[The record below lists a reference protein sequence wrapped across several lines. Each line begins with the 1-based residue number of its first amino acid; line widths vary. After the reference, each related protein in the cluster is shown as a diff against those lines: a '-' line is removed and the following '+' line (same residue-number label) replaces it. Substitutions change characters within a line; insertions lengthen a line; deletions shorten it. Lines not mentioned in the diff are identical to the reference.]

1 MDGHHFVD
9 CIEDLV
15 ENFLK
20 LACTVVFSAYFVP
33 LFKGSVSFFKNHSHI
48 MKVILLSGLTALT
61 LIIGCKSA
69 DTKTQKLEYPVT
81 TKSDHVDTYHGIEVP
96 DPYQWLENDT
106 SSATE
111 EWVIAQNK
119 VTFGYLDQI
128 SWRANLKKRI
138 EALTDYERISAPF
151 KEGQFE
157 YFYRNT
163 GLQNHSVLY
172 RKPKDNK
179 DAEPEVYLDPNGFSK
194 DGTVG
199 LSGISFT
206 EDGTLS
212 AHQVTEGGSDW
223 RKVIVMDAIKKEV
236 LEDTLMNVKFS
247 GTSWYKNEGFYYS
260 SYDNPKDG
268 SQLSGKTQHHKLYYH
283 KLGTP
288 QSTDALVF
296 GGPKQPNRYIGGY
309 VTEDNNY
316 LIISAAENTSGNQL
330 YVKDLNNPD
339 RPLVQISN
347 DYFTSINYV
356 DHEGTRFLLSTN
368 IDAPN
373 YKVIAIDLSK
383 PEKENWTVVIP
394 ETENVLSAGSGG
406 GKLFAE
412 YLIDAKSAVK
422 QFDFNGKLERDIE
435 LPGIGSAAGFGA
447 KKKDKDFYY
456 SFTSFT
462 SPSTIYHYDIATGKS
477 TFYRQPKVDFN
488 PEDYETKQIFYQSK
502 DGTKVPMFIVHKKG
516 LKLDGTNPTML
527 YAYGGFNVSLTPNFS
542 AMRVAWLE
550 QGGIWAQP
558 NLRGGG
564 EYGEK
569 WHEAG
574 TKMNKQNV
582 FDDFIAA
589 AEYLIKEKYTSSD
602 YLAIFGGS
610 NGGLLVGATM
620 AQRPDLMKVAIPAVG
635 VMDMLRYH
643 TFTAG
648 AGWSADY
655 GTADDSKEMFEYLKA
670 YSPVHAL
677 KPGTEYPATLIT
689 TADHD
694 DRVVPAHSFKFAAV
708 LQESQAG
715 NAPTLIR
722 IQTKAGHGSV
732 STTQQ
737 IELQTDMY
745 AFTWENMG
753 ITPDFSKVVK
763 D

>member
-1 MDGHHFVD
+1 
-9 CIEDLV
+9 
-15 ENFLK
+15 
-20 LACTVVFSAYFVP
+20 
-33 LFKGSVSFFKNHSHI
+33 
-48 MKVILLSGLTALT
+48 MKVMLPLGLAALSIAL
-61 LIIGCKSA
+61 GCSSPDHKSI
-69 DTKTQKLEYPVT
+69 KLEYPVT
-81 TKSDHVDTYHGIEVP
+81 EKSDHVDIYHGVEVA
-96 DPYQWLENDT
+96 DPYRWLEDDT
-106 SSATE
+106 SAATGQ
-111 EWVIAQNK
+111 WVEAQNK
-119 VTFGYLDQI
+119 LTFGYLDQI
-128 SWRANLKKRI
+128 TWRANLKKRL
-138 EALTDYERISAPF
+138 ESLVDYERISAPF

-157 YFYRNT
+157 YYYRNT

-179 DAEPEVYLDPNGFSK
+179 DAEPEVYLDPNSFSK
-194 DGTVG
+194 DGTIG

-206 EDGTLS
+206 EDGSLS
-212 AHQVTEGGSDW
+212 VHQITEGGSDW
-223 RKVIVMDAIKKEV
+223 RKVIVMDANKKEV
-236 LEDTLMNVKFS
+236 LEDTLLDVKFS

-260 SYDNPKDG
+260 SYDKPKDG
-268 SQLSGKTQHHKLYYH
+268 SQLSGKTQFHKLYYH

-288 QSTDALVF
+288 QSADVLVF
-296 GGPKQPNRYIGGY
+296 GGEKQPNRYIGGY

-316 LIISAAENTSGNQL
+316 LIISAAENTAGNQL
-330 YVKDLNNPD
+330 YVKDLNKPAA
-339 RPLVQISN
+339 PLVTISQ
-347 DYFTSINYV
+347 DYFKEINYV
-356 DHEGTRFLLSTN
+356 DNEGTRFLFTTN

-373 YKVIAIDLSK
+373 YKVFAIDLSK
-383 PEKENWTVVIP
+383 PGKENWVDVIP
-394 ETENVLSAGSGG
+394 ETDNVLSAGSGG
-406 GKLFAE
+406 GKIFAS
-412 YLIDAKSAVK
+412 YLIDAKTAVK
-422 QFDFNGKLERDIE
+422 QYNLDGKLDWEVQ
-435 LPGIGSAAGFGA
+435 LPGIGTASGFGA
-447 KKKDKDFYY
+447 KKTDKDFYY

-462 SPSTIYHYDIATGKS
+462 DPSTIYHYDIASGKS
-477 TFYRQPKVDFN
+477 TFYLQPKVDFN
-488 PEDYETKQIFYQSK
+488 PADYETKQIFYESK

-516 LKLDGTNPTML
+516 LKMDGKNPTML

-574 TKMNKQNV
+574 TKMKKQNV

-589 AEYLIKEKYTSSD
+589 AQYLIKEQYTSSA
-602 YLAIFGGS
+602 YLAIYGGS

-620 AQRPDLMKVAIPAVG
+620 TQRPDLMKVAIPAVG

-655 GTADDSKEMFEYLKA
+655 GTAEDSKEMFEYLRN

-677 KPGTEYPATLIT
+677 KPGTVYPATLIT

-694 DRVVPAHSFKFAAV
+694 DRVVPAHSFKFAAT
-708 LQESQAG
+708 LQECQAG
-715 NAPTLIR
+715 DAPALIR

-737 IELQTDMY
+737 IELQTDMF

-753 ITPDFSKVVK
+753 VTPDFSKVVK

>member
-1 MDGHHFVD
+1 
-9 CIEDLV
+9 
-15 ENFLK
+15 
-20 LACTVVFSAYFVP
+20 
-33 LFKGSVSFFKNHSHI
+33 

-61 LIIGCKSA
+61 LIIGCKPA

-96 DPYQWLENDT
+96 DPYRWLENDT
-106 SSATE
+106 SAATE
-111 EWVIAQNK
+111 EWVVAQNK

-172 RKPKDNK
+172 RKPKDNT

-206 EDGTLS
+206 EDGSLS

-247 GTSWYKNEGFYYS
+247 GTSWYKNVGFYYS

-268 SQLSGKTQHHKLYYH
+268 SQLSGKTQFHKLYYH

-288 QSTDALVF
+288 QSTDVLVF

-339 RPLVQISN
+339 RPLVQISD

-488 PEDYETKQIFYQSK
+488 PEDYETKQIFYLSK

-516 LKLDGTNPTML
+516 MKLDGTNPTML
-527 YAYGGFNVSLTPNFS
+527 YAYGGFNISLTPNFS

-574 TKMNKQNV
+574 TKMQKQNV

-602 YLAIFGGS
+602 YLAIYGGS

-620 AQRPDLMKVAIPAVG
+620 AQRPELMKVAIPAVG

-655 GTADDSKEMFEYLKA
+655 GTAEDSKEMFEYLKA

-677 KPGTEYPATLIT
+677 KPGTAYPATLIT

-708 LQESQAG
+708 LQESQG
-715 NAPTLIR
+715 GDAPTLIR

>member
-1 MDGHHFVD
+1 M
-9 CIEDLV
+9 
-15 ENFLK
+15 K
-20 LACTVVFSAYFVP
+20 LLL
-33 LFKGSVSFFKNHSHI
+33 LF
-48 MKVILLSGLTALT
+48 GLAAT
-61 LIIGCKSA
+61 LITIGCKSA
-69 DTKTQKLEYPVT
+69 DSKTTKLEYPVT
-81 TKSDHVDTYHGIEVP
+81 TKSDQVDTYFDIQVP
-96 DPYQWLENDT
+96 DPYRWLEVDT
-106 SSATE
+106 STE
-111 EWVIAQNK
+111 TGKWVEAQNK

-128 SWRANLKKRI
+128 SWRANLKKRLESLI
-138 EALTDYERISAPF
+138 NYERISAPF

-172 RKPKDNK
+172 RKPVDNK
-179 DAEPEVYLDPNGFSK
+179 DAEPEVYLDPNAFSK
-194 DGTVG
+194 DGTIG
-199 LSGISFT
+199 LSGITFT

-223 RKVIVMDAIKKEV
+223 RKVIIMDAIKKER
-236 LEDTLMNVKFS
+236 LEDTLFNVKFS

-288 QSTDALVF
+288 QSTDVLVF
-296 GGPKQPNRYIGGY
+296 GGPKQPNRYIGGG

-330 YVKDLNNPD
+330 HIKDLNRPD
-339 RPLVQISN
+339 APLVTIST
-347 DYFTSINYV
+347 DYFTEINYV
-356 DHEGTRFLLSTN
+356 DNEGSRFLLSTN

-373 YKVIAIDLSK
+373 YRVIAVDLNN
-383 PEKENWTVVIP
+383 PAKENWKDVIP
-394 ETENVLSAGSGG
+394 ETDNVLSAGSGG
-406 GKLFAE
+406 GKLFAN

-422 QFDFNGKLERDIE
+422 QFDFNGKLDWEVE
-435 LPGIGSAAGFGA
+435 LPGIGSVSGFGA

-462 SPSTIYHYDIATGKS
+462 TPSTIYQYDIATGKS
-477 TFYRQPKVDFN
+477 TFYRQPEVDFV
-488 PEDYETKQIFYQSK
+488 PDEYETKQVFYVSK
-502 DGTKVPMFIVHKKG
+502 DGTKVPMFIVYKKG
-516 LKLDGTNPTML
+516 LKMEGKNPTML

-542 AMRVAWLE
+542 AMRIAWLE
-550 QGGIWAQP
+550 QGGIWAQA

-574 TKMNKQNV
+574 TKMKKQNV

-602 YLAIFGGS
+602 YLAIYGGS

-620 AQRPDLMKVAIPAVG
+620 IQRPDLMKVAIPAVG

-655 GTADDSKEMFEYLKA
+655 GTAEDSKEMFEYLKN

-677 KPGTEYPATLIT
+677 KPGVSYPATFIT

-694 DRVVPAHSFKFAAV
+694 DRVVPAHSFKFAAT
-708 LQESQAG
+708 LQEYQAG
-715 NAPTLIR
+715 DAPTLIR

-737 IELQTDMY
+737 IELQTDMF

-753 ITPDFSKVVK
+753 IKPDFSKVVK

>member
-1 MDGHHFVD
+1 
-9 CIEDLV
+9 
-15 ENFLK
+15 
-20 LACTVVFSAYFVP
+20 
-33 LFKGSVSFFKNHSHI
+33 
-48 MKVILLSGLTALT
+48 
-61 LIIGCKSA
+61 
-69 DTKTQKLEYPVT
+69 LEYPVT

-96 DPYQWLENDT
+96 DPYRWLENDT
-106 SSATE
+106 SAATE
-111 EWVIAQNK
+111 EWVVAQNK

-128 SWRANLKKRI
+128 TWRANLKKRL

-157 YFYRNT
+157 YYYRNT

-172 RKPKDNK
+172 RKPKDNT

-206 EDGTLS
+206 EDGSLS

-268 SQLSGKTQHHKLYYH
+268 SQLSGKTQFHKLYYH

-339 RPLVQISN
+339 RPLVQISD

-488 PEDYETKQIFYQSK
+488 PEDYETKQIFYLSK

-516 LKLDGTNPTML
+516 MKLDGTNPTML
-527 YAYGGFNVSLTPNFS
+527 YAYGGFNISLTPNFS

-574 TKMNKQNV
+574 TKMQKQNV

-602 YLAIFGGS
+602 YLAIYGGS

-620 AQRPDLMKVAIPAVG
+620 AQRPELMKVAIPAVG

-655 GTADDSKEMFEYLKA
+655 GTAEDSKEMFEYLKA

-677 KPGTEYPATLIT
+677 KPGTAYPATLIT

-708 LQESQAG
+708 LQESQG
-715 NAPTLIR
+715 GDAPTLIR